1 MTILGI
7 PDIVVLEPV
16 DIDLE
21 LTVRVEVHVGNEEMC
36 DKPSMPPSFEY
47 SWDCIL
53 FGTLKFS
60 SSSHQLAVFLF

>member
-16 DIDLE
+16 DVDIE
-21 LTVRVEVHVGNEEMC
+21 LVARVEVHVGNEEMC
-36 DKPSMPPSFEY
+36 VEPSMPPSFEY

-53 FGTLKFS
+53 FGI
-60 SSSHQLAVFLF
+60 